1 MEQKRTRENLLKS
14 LELNSF
20 YDLTPEIMDK
30 FLYKAKEMPAEEL
43 KTVLAEIPDFPKLM
57 KESLDVFKSIG
68 EKTLAGNI
76 ESMRSFYALCNAMQK
91 CLEEELKKVD
101 DFNDRLKILDM
112 LMKIIDKADKKDS
125 ENKEYLSFVMKGVG
139 AGVGVGLVVVGLYGM
154 HKAGL
159 LDMISD

>member
-1 MEQKRTRENLLKS
+1 MEQKRMRENLLES

-20 YDLTPEIMDK
+20 YDLTPEKMDR

-57 KESLDVFKSIG
+57 RESLDAFKLIG
-68 EKTLAGNI
+68 EKTLAGNT

-91 CLEEELKKVD
+91 CLEEELKKAD
-101 DFNDRLKILDM
+101 NFDDRLKILDM
-112 LMKIIDKADKKDS
+112 LMKIIDK
-125 ENKEYLSFVMKGVG
+125 EYLSSVMKGVA
-139 AGVGVGLVVVGLYGM
+139 AGVGVGLVFVSLYGL
-154 HKAGL
+154 HRAGV

>member
-57 KESLDVFKSIG
+57 RESLDAFKLIG
-68 EKTLAGNI
+68 EKTLAGNT

-91 CLEEELKKVD
+91 CLEEELKRAEDPNERV
-101 DFNDRLKILDM
+101 KILDM
-112 LMKIIDKADKKDS
+112 LMKILDKADKKDS
-125 ENKEYLSFVMKGVG
+125 ENKEYLSSVMKGVA
-139 AGVGVGLVVVGLYGM
+139 AGVGVGLVFVSLYGL
-154 HKAGL
+154 HRAGV

>member
-1 MEQKRTRENLLKS
+1 MEQKRMREERLES
-14 LELNSF
+14 LGLTSF
-20 YDLTPEIMDK
+20 YDLTPETMDK
-30 FLYKAKEMPAEEL
+30 FLYKAKEMPTEEL

-57 KESLDVFKSIG
+57 KESLDAFKSIG
-68 EKTLAGNI
+68 EKTLAGNT

-91 CLEEELKKVD
+91 CLEEELKKAD
-101 DFNDRLKILDM
+101 DPNERIKILDM
-112 LMKIIDKADKKDS
+112 LMKIIDMAEKKDS
-125 ENKEYLSFVMKGVG
+125 ENKEYLLSVMKGVG

>member
-57 KESLDVFKSIG
+57 KESLDAFKSTG
-68 EKTLAGNI
+68 EKALAGNT

-91 CLEEELKKVD
+91 CLEEELKRAEDPNERV
-101 DFNDRLKILDM
+101 KILDM
-112 LMKIIDKADKKDS
+112 LMKILDKADKKDS
-125 ENKEYLSFVMKGVG
+125 ENKEYLLSVMKAVG
-139 AGVGVGLVVVGLYGM
+139 AGVGVGLVVVCLYGM
-154 HKAGL
+154 HQGGL
-159 LDMISD
+159 TDKSSD

>member
-1 MEQKRTRENLLKS
+1 
-14 LELNSF
+14 
-20 YDLTPEIMDK
+20 
-30 FLYKAKEMPAEEL
+30 
-43 KTVLAEIPDFPKLM
+43 
-57 KESLDVFKSIG
+57 
-68 EKTLAGNI
+68 
-76 ESMRSFYALCNAMQK
+76 
-91 CLEEELKKVD
+91 
-101 DFNDRLKILDM
+101 M